1 MPKKVY
7 AISRKTLRMILEGS
21 KSVDSPSDPK
31 EFFAVLRAEEGVI
44 TELLFVPTVFG
55 NVHAIPKLHMLPIDF
70 SVVGTVHSH
79 PSGVYRP
86 SDADR
91 NLFSHFGRVH
101 IIVGRPYL
109 ETTWAAFD
117 HNGNPRPLDVVT

>member
-44 TELLFVPTVFG
+44 TELLE
-55 NVHAIPKLHMLPIDF
+55 I
-70 SVVGTVHSH
+70 
-79 PSGVYRP
+79 
-86 SDADR
+86 
-91 NLFSHFGRVH
+91 GRASCRERV
-101 IIVGRPYL
+101 
-109 ETTWAAFD
+109 
-117 HNGNPRPLDVVT
+117 